1 MNRAD
6 EVLLAIPSN
15 AACKLWGTDKAPTN
29 VLIQTEDGQ
38 TFNVCLSEAKGKLF
52 FFHGWSNVVIH
63 L

>member
-29 VLIQTEDGQ
+29 VLIQTEDGR